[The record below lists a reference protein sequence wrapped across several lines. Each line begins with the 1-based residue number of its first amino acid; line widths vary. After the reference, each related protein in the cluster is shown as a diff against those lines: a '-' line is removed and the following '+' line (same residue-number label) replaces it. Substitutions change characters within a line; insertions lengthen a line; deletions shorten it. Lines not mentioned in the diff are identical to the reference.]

1 MAGLED
7 VVQKVLLQGDG
18 EMLSALNEIGRT
30 GAEAFKQLE
39 EASKSGAS
47 GMESIGIVASAIVTS
62 IAAVTGAMIAFVEAS
77 DDATQKTAFLAEAF
91 GSTTAEL
98 VGIEA
103 AFASAG
109 ISASNFE
116 RFAQRL
122 TITISREW
130 PQITA
135 SIRTAATQQSEAQE
149 QIVAA
154 SIRVKEAQN
163 AVAFGAESDAQK
175 ISAANL
181 RVRETY
187 RALEFAAA
195 EAASLMQH
203 DNEAVAGS
211 ATSVE
216 AALQHLHTV
225 QGNPP
230 TDAEKQSLAL
240 NQAQEAVDN
249 ARTAHLDAINKRIKD
264 QAEAADKLAQK
275 KQAAD
280 DAELSRAK
288 DIAQMETA
296 RLQRQ
301 NALNEAIDRADSA
314 REKATQRDL
323 TDITKI
329 STALQGV
336 IDKNADVAKS
346 IDLGEV
352 STRNI
357 TKSVIAMAAAANNV
371 KVPTGIQAFTELQK
385 VFQNSTKD
393 TISEAQR
400 LEIVQEL
407 ISRGFQSGGAAA
419 AEMARA
425 LSRTGDQFKDLT
437 EAASKHI
444 STQKAGTDAAEHLK
458 IAFENLNIDLDLTR
472 RDLAALASPAL
483 VSFFET
489 LQSSL
494 DNTGG
499 LLHAFVT
506 GLEAIGTGV
515 KLVVGFFEQLG
526 NTIDRAFS
534 LGPGTGM
541 QVLLIALTVIVGLFL
556 GVWVAIPATIVLVIT
571 AMGGLSEITTKV
583 KNYVVDLWEKFK
595 ASPAGQIIE
604 GITDRVKELLGWL
617 SKLPKWL
624 GGNGG
629 AAAPA
634 GPSVGRGG
642 NAGEG
647 GTAGD
652 LSGGT
657 TALAGGGQVDGPGT
671 TTSDS
676 IMARLSR
683 GEFVVKAAAV
693 QAYGASLFHALNNMQ
708 LPGFASGGLVPS
720 PVRMG
725 SGSVPATS
733 TLNLSIDGRS
743 FNGLRGPKS
752 TIDDLS
758 SFAIA
763 RQASAAGNNPSWMK

>member
-39 EASKSGAS
+39 EASRNGAS
-47 GMESIGIVASAIVTS
+47 GLESIGIVASAVVTS
-62 IAAVTGAMIAFVEAS
+62 IAAVTGAMIAFVETA
-77 DDATQKTAFLAEAF
+77 DDATQKTAFLANAF
-91 GSTTAEL
+91 GSTAAEL

-130 PQITA
+130 PQIAA
-135 SIRTAATQQSEAQE
+135 SIRTAATQQNEAQE

-154 SIRVKEAQN
+154 TIRVKEAQD
-163 AVAFGAESDAQK
+163 AVAFGAESDALK

-203 DNEAVAGS
+203 DNEAVASS

-230 TDAEKQSLAL
+230 SDAEKQSLAL

-280 DAELSRAK
+280 DAELARAK
-288 DIAQMETA
+288 DIAQLETS

-301 NALNEAIDRADSA
+301 NALNEALDRADSA
-314 REKATQRDL
+314 REKAAQRDL
-323 TDITKI
+323 TDLTKI

-336 IDKNADVAKS
+336 IDKNESVAKS

-352 STRNI
+352 STRNV

-371 KVPTGIQAFTELQK
+371 KVPTGLQVFIELQK

-419 AEMARA
+419 AEMSEA
-425 LSRTGDQFKDLT
+425 LSRQGDQTVNLT
-437 EAASKHI
+437 EASKKHI
-444 STQKAGTDAAEHLK
+444 STQEDGIDAAKKLK
-458 IAFENLNIDLDLTR
+458 IAFQNLDNDLDLTR

-483 VSFFET
+483 ISFFEA

-499 LLHAFVT
+499 VLHTFVS
-506 GLEAIGTGV
+506 GLQAIGTGV
-515 KLVVGFFEQLG
+515 TLLVGFFKGLG
-526 NTIDRAFS
+526 EVIDAVLQFN
-534 LGPGTGM
+534 PGTGLKLLLTGLV
-541 QVLLIALTVIVGLFL
+541 VLVGLFASA
-556 GVWVAIPATIVLVIT
+556 WIAIPILIVLVIT
-571 AMGGLSEITTKV
+571 AMGDLSELTTKV
-583 KNYVVDLWEKFK
+583 KDAVVALWEKFK
-595 ASPAGQIIE
+595 DSPAGKIIE
-604 GITDRVKELLGWL
+604 GIIDRIKELW
-617 SKLPKWL
+617 SWIKKLPKWL
-624 GGNGG
+624 GGDSGT
-629 AAAPA
+629 AAA
-634 GPSVGRGG
+634 GPSVERGG

-676 IMARLSR
+676 IFARLSR

-733 TLNLSIDGRS
+733 TLNLAIDGRS

-763 RQASAAGNNPSWMK
+763 RQASAAGDNPSWVK